1 MNFFG
6 VVLKKINKLKNICGF
21 SLILKIVDCS
31 NKRNAFLSQIK
42 QNNILAKFLIALICN
57 RPR

>member
-42 QNNILAKFLIALICN
+42 QNNIS
-57 RPR
+57 